1 MSVDQFLHLMTEN
14 PELRQRLVDA
24 DSNED
29 RRAMVAEY
37 GIELP
42 TMDAVAARIAELEEM
57 SAVDG
62 GHNWRGGPYITGSS
76 SSTMIVGPT

>member
-37 GIELP
+37 GIEIP
-42 TMDAVAARIAELEEM
+42 TMDAVTARIAELEEM

-62 GHNWRGGPYITGSS
+62 GDINWRGGPYITGSS
-76 SSTMIVGPT
+76 ASAIIVGP